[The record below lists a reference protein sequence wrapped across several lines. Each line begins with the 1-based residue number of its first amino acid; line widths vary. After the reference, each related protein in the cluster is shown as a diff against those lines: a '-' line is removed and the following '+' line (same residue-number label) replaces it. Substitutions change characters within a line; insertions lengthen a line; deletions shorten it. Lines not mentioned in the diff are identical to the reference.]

1 MATTTGEFPSH
12 DHPQP
17 RAAHTSWPLTSTMT
31 PLGALP
37 TAPACARVHIRSTL
51 TVWDMAMLADA
62 AELVISELVT
72 NAVRASTDERGH
84 PRYAN
89 GRMPVIHVRMLADG
103 VRLLLEVWDMAPALP
118 VVRHAADDDEAGRG
132 LQLVEALAY
141 RWNWQTVPSWP
152 GKCVWAEL
160 RRLLII

>member
-1 MATTTGEFPSH
+1 M
-12 DHPQP
+12 Q
-17 RAAHTSWPLTSTMT
+17 
-31 PLGALP
+31 
-37 TAPACARVHIRSTL
+37 
-51 TVWDMAMLADA
+51 MLSDA

-89 GRMPVIHVRMLADG
+89 GRMPVIQVRMLADG

-118 VVRHAADDDEAGRG
+118 VVRQAAAADEAGRG
-132 LQLVEALAY
+132 LQLVDTLTS
-141 RWNWQTVPSWP
+141 RWHWQTVPGWP

-160 RRLLII
+160 HPLLS